1 MALPQASELNEWA
14 TKIHAHNV
22 AVGWWDNNPSVLEK
36 IHLITTE
43 ICEATEGARKDL
55 MDDHLPHRKM
65 EEVELADALIRT
77 LDVGAK
83 LGISVFDAVRLSVTA
98 TAIVND
104 IFSTERTAEKHFFIT
119 KCIVYFGNVLFRKT
133 GSVTAEYNILVASIF
148 ACSQSRGFDIMAAM
162 AEKFEYNK
170 HRADHKREARAQA
183 NGKKF

>member
-1 MALPQASELNEWA
+1 MALPQASELAEWA

-83 LGISVFDAVRLSVTA
+83 LGYEISPLRSDTIYRETFEHICV
-98 TAIVND
+98 
-104 IFSTERTAEKHFFIT
+104 AELHFLLVGYTCDFGRQLHEPFEYESLVQLIIT
-119 KCIVYFGNVLFRKT
+119 V
-133 GSVTAEYNILVASIF
+133 AEI
-148 ACSQSRGFDIMAAM
+148 RGFDIMAAM

>member
-14 TKIHAHNV
+14 AKIHAHNV

-83 LGISVFDAVRLSVTA
+83 LGHSVGRSQVYVESFRQLN
-98 TAIVND
+98 I
-104 IFSTERTAEKHFFIT
+104 AEMHFHLVSYV
-119 KCIVYFGNVLFRKT
+119 CDFGHECHESLEYSMLVELLCMA
-133 GSVTAEYNILVASIF
+133 AEA
-148 ACSQSRGFDIMAAM
+148 RGYDIMTAM

>member
-1 MALPQASELNEWA
+1 MALSLANELNEWA
-14 TKIHAHNV
+14 AKIHAHNV

-43 ICEATEGARKDL
+43 ICEATEGARKDM

-83 LGISVFDAVRLSVTA
+83 LRHSVELNQFLTFTESYRAMSIAQLHFHLVRYVCDFG
-98 TAIVND
+98 ND
-104 IFSTERTAEKHFFIT
+104 IDDSREYAALVQLIITVAE
-119 KCIVYFGNVLFRKT
+119 V
-133 GSVTAEYNILVASIF
+133 
-148 ACSQSRGFDIMAAM
+148 RGYDIMAAM

>member
-14 TKIHAHNV
+14 AKIHAHNV

-83 LGISVFDAVRLSVTA
+83 LELDIDTLRGNNDDRAPVAVQHLWLVLQVCEFAVAVDDLSMIPVP
-98 TAIVND
+98 V
-104 IFSTERTAEKHFFIT
+104 RTKARYSFLVSSI
-119 KCIVYFGNVLFRKT
+119 
-133 GSVTAEYNILVASIF
+133 ILAGT
-148 ACSQSRGFDIMAAM
+148 RPGFDIMAAM
-162 AEKFEYNK
+162 VEKFEYNK